1 MPLLIANRMGKTT
14 FLLRPRTRVG
24 GSLVWTRICF
34 AQTSKMLERLMIVI
48 STLKRERSKR
58 RVQDHSVIHGEFK
71 CSQGSF
77 FKINLY

>member
-1 MPLLIANRMGKTT
+1 MTQLIAYRRGKTT

-34 AQTSKMLERLMIVI
+34 AKTSKILERLMTVI

-58 RVQDHSVIHGEFK
+58 TVT
-71 CSQGSF
+71 CSRPF
-77 FKINLY
+77 

>member
-1 MPLLIANRMGKTT
+1 MPQPIAYRMRKTA

-34 AQTSKMLERLMIVI
+34 DKTSKMLERLMTVI

-58 RVQDHSVIHGEFK
+58 TVT
-71 CSQGSF
+71 CSRPF
-77 FKINLY
+77 